1 MLGYGCV
8 GHCQGGEYEAEGYAS
23 DGPEGD
29 ADFAEGR
36 VDEAVDDGDEDY
48 DGEGVDVLH
57 DVVGDAVEFHCA
69 GYKQVLFLG
78 KGIWEEGFFKE
89 EREKGGWGGGEGFC
103 SRKKKGRREKKKRE
117 RRWERNKFHTL
128 RH

>member
-8 GHCQGGEYEAEGYAS
+8 GHCQGGEDEAKGYTG

-29 ADFAEGR
+29 ADFAKGR

-57 DVVGDAVEFHCA
+57 DVVGDAVELHCA
-69 GYKQVLFLG
+69 GYIYIFCFRGGGGGGNKKDG
-78 KGIWEEGFFKE
+78 GSG
-89 EREKGGWGGGEGFC
+89 REK
-103 SRKKKGRREKKKRE
+103 EKRGE
-117 RRWERNKFHTL
+117 RRNNCIP
-128 RH
+128 

>member
-8 GHCQGGEYEAEGYAS
+8 GHCQGGEHETEGYAS

-48 DGEGVDVLH
+48 DGERVDVLH

-69 GYKQVLFLG
+69 GYKHVLFFQ
-78 KGIWEEGFFKE
+78 EKE
-89 EREKGGWGGGEGFC
+89 FGGRVFL
-103 SRKKKGRREKKKRE
+103 KKRE
-117 RRWERNKFHTL
+117 RKGERGGGGLLFQKEKGEEGEKEKGEKVGKE
-128 RH
+128 

>member
-78 KGIWEEGFFKE
+78 KRNLGGGFF
-89 EREKGGWGGGEGFC
+89 
-103 SRKKKGRREKKKRE
+103 
-117 RRWERNKFHTL
+117 
-128 RH
+128 

>member
-8 GHCQGGEYEAEGYAS
+8 GHCQGGKYEAEGYAS

-89 EREKGGWGGGEGFC
+89 ERERGVEGGWGVLFQKEKGEEGE
-103 SRKKKGRREKKKRE
+103 KEKGETVGKE
-117 RRWERNKFHTL
+117 
-128 RH
+128 